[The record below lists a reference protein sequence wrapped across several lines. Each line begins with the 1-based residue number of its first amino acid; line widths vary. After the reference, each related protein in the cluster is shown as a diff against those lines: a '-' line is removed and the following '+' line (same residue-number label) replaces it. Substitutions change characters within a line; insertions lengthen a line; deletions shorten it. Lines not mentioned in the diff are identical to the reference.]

1 LRQDWGLS
9 PSGEATLLIQR
20 FDLRR
25 QQAMKTECGAFFS
38 AMVVPPHPLLFAVPL
53 RRNFLRAIH

>member
-1 LRQDWGLS
+1 
-9 PSGEATLLIQR
+9 
-20 FDLRR
+20 LRR